1 MQRAVCAMLLAGILL
16 LPAVPARAE
25 SLIISSST
33 FASSSISSTIAY
45 ASDWLDK
52 KFGVDLFDILNKV
65 IAFVLSAL
73 KISINVLMEILPKI
87 KEFLSNL

>member
-1 MQRAVCAMLLAGILL
+1 MLLAGILL

-25 SLIISSST
+25 SLIINSST
-33 FASSSISSTIAY
+33 FASSSISSTIAH
-45 ASDWLDK
+45 ASDWLDE
-52 KFGVDLFDILNKV
+52 KFGVDLFEILNKV